1 MQKTPFLLF
10 FLIAGIHICYGQY
23 IQVVG
28 NAPLLAGTPI
38 VLTQYND
45 YITNTEVIRVNGN
58 IGADGKFSLTV
69 PGGKIG
75 EYMLHVGS
83 ETHSLLLEPDHIYDL
98 EIPDEEGSHVYYPT
112 ETDTNLILYQA
123 SNLDYQINYFSIYNY
138 EDFTN
143 GRIKPKL
150 KLFID
155 SMNTKYDYIK
165 IPYFQQYKEYKLAE
179 LMSNAN
185 YRSRRTMYNTYLKGK
200 PILFQHPQYMA
211 YFNEF
216 YTGFMNELI
225 RDDNTGILK
234 GSLMAGNNL
243 DTLQWFISRNEF
255 GDDPKLAELI
265 CMKGLFD
272 LYYMP
277 GYDKYKIE
285 NLVTRLKEKSN
296 SPEIKQIAEYFM
308 LIMGRMK
315 PGQQY
320 FNFEGKDT
328 EGNLHSITEYGT
340 KNMLLTF
347 FSPDDPSSIREITAL
362 KNIYDE
368 FRKDVTFISLCSGCT
383 YSSLQAF
390 VNENKLKWTFL
401 IIDPSIESQYE
412 VISYPTSFFI
422 DKEGKFVL
430 SPSPQPSAGLSDK
443 IYLYLKDQKRNNR

>member
-1 MQKTPFLLF
+1 M
-10 FLIAGIHICYGQY
+10 
-23 IQVVG
+23 
-28 NAPLLAGTPI
+28 LAGTPI

-58 IGADGKFSLTV
+58 IGTDGKFNLTL
-69 PGGKIG
+69 PEGKTG
-75 EYMLHVGS
+75 EYMLHVGAES
-83 ETHSLLLEPDHIYDL
+83 HSLLLEPDHLYNL
-98 EIPDEEGSHVYYPT
+98 EIPDEEGAHVYYPT

-138 EDFTN
+138 EDFAN

-150 KLFID
+150 KIFID
-155 SMNTKYDYIK
+155 SLHTKFDYIK

-185 YRSRRTMYNTYLKGK
+185 FKSRKTMYATYLKGR
-200 PILFQHPQYMA
+200 PVLFQHPQYMA

-225 RDDNTGILK
+225 REDNSGTLR
-234 GSLMAGNNL
+234 GSLVAGNNL
-243 DTLQWFISRNEF
+243 DTLQYFIAKNEF

-265 CMKGLFD
+265 CIKGLFD

-277 GYDKYKIE
+277 GFDKYKIE
-285 NLVTRLKEKSN
+285 NLVIKLKDKTS
-296 SPEIKQIAEYFM
+296 STEIKSICEYFVQ
-308 LIMGRMK
+308 IIGRMR

-328 EGNLHSITEYGT
+328 EANIHAITEYGN
-340 KNMLLTF
+340 KYMLITF
-347 FSPDDPSSIREITAL
+347 FSPEDPTSIREITAL

-368 FRKDVTFISLCSGCT
+368 FRKDITFITVCSGCN
-383 YSSLQAF
+383 YAALQSF
-390 VNENKLKWTFL
+390 ISENKLKWTFL
-401 IIDPSIESQYE
+401 IVDPSVESTYE

-422 DKEGKFVL
+422 DKEGKFVWAPAPL
-430 SPSPQPSAGLSDK
+430 PSAGLSDK
-443 IYLYLKDQKRNNR
+443 MYLYMKDQKRNNR